1 MIYMGFDYLYEAEHE
16 KYIFYRTPKML
27 FTEER
32 FEPLSTDARILYGI
46 LLDRTGLSRENG
58 WKDEAGHI
66 YIIFTIKAIKRYMKC
81 QNSKACDLLKE
92 LEAFG
97 LIERVHQG
105 VAKPTLIYVKDF
117 MRFRKTETDG
127 SENQN
132 HMIPE
137 NRTERFRKPESNKN
151 DDNNT
156 DNKKTYPIL
165 SGKFVDNSDIKGTD
179 KDEDRRRAYREFF
192 CEQLSIDTLY
202 EMYPFH
208 TETIEA
214 ILDLILDIVCSARKT
229 IRIAGDDKPVEVV
242 RSQFMKLNQLHIS
255 YVLDCMKENGSKIRN
270 IKQYLLSALYNA
282 PFTMQSYYQ
291 AKVNNDIINK
301 IFD

>member
-1 MIYMGFDYLYEAEHE
+1 MGFDYLYEAEPE

-32 FEPLSTDARILYGI
+32 FEPLTTDARILYGI

-66 YIIFTIKAIKRYMKC
+66 YVIFTIKAIKRYMKC

-137 NRTERFRKPESNKN
+137 IRTERLRKSESNKN
-151 DDNNT
+151 DNNNT
-156 DNKKTYPIL
+156 YNNKTYPIL
-165 SGKFVDNSDIKGTD
+165 SGRIVDNSGVKRPD
-179 KDEDRRRAYREFF
+179 KDEDKDRRSAYRDFF
-192 CEQLSIDTLY
+192 CEQLGIEALY
-202 EMYPFH
+202 ESYPYYA
-208 TETIEA
+208 ETIDA

-229 IRIAGDDKPVEVV
+229 IRIAGDDKPVDVV
-242 RSQFMKLNQLHIS
+242 KSQFMKLNQLHIS

-282 PFTMQSYYQ
+282 PLTMQSYYQ

-301 IFD
+301 IYD